1 MNKKRY
7 VAPKTEIVK
16 IDLEDVVT
24 NDSQKQAG
32 LSTKL
37 RDFDGDPIK
46 FRFQRPSNRNSID

>member
-1 MNKKRY
+1 MMNKKKY
-7 VAPKTEIVK
+7 VAPAAEIVK
-16 IDLEDVVT
+16 IDLADVVQESKT
-24 NDSQKQAG
+24 GAG